1 VFIKRCVSS
10 LLAVALMMTSGASAW
25 ALQDPTRPPD
35 ARAPD
40 KQTAPVRNLE
50 LGSILLGSERR
61 IAIIEGVAMQEG
73 ESHNGIQVQRIYRDR
88 VEIMDQGRFRVLYPE
103 NLPQVRRSQ

>member
-10 LLAVALMMTSGASAW
+10 LLAAALMTSASAW

-61 IAIIEGVAMQEG
+61 IAIIEGVALQEG
-73 ESHNGIQVQRIYRDR
+73 ESHNGIRVQRIYRDK

-103 NLPQVRRSQ
+103 TLPQVRRSQ

>member
-1 VFIKRCVSS
+1 MFIKRCVSS
-10 LLAVALMMTSGASAW
+10 LLAAALMTSASAW

-61 IAIIEGVAMQEG
+61 IAIIEGVALQEG
-73 ESHNGIQVQRIYRDR
+73 ESHNGILVQRIYRDK

-103 NLPQVRRSQ
+103 TLPQVRRSQ